1 MTEVTDRVC
10 VQTAEHCCKT
20 FPKELR
26 ECVCVCARESK
37 KQQHHT
43 LNSKIVSEFLIFGK
57 RR

>member
-26 ECVCVCARESK
+26 VCVCARESK

>member
-10 VQTAEHCCKT
+10 VQTAVHCCKT

-26 ECVCVCARESK
+26 VCVCVRARVK